1 MLQKITDRVWLL
13 PQEEELD
20 RPYLYYIKGDE
31 SSLAVDAGS
40 SPAHVEKF
48 YAALQAEGLP
58 LPGKTVLTHWHWDHS
73 FGLCAISGES
83 WAGKM
88 GNDKLREVSH
98 WRWSMEDL
106 LQREEQGLDSSFCRQ
121 YYCREYPDLSQ
132 IRVQPADHEIEEET
146 EFSLGGCLCRLIP
159 RDSPHSRD
167 AVVVY
172 LPGEKV
178 LFTGDAA
185 GVDFLE
191 FNRRHDPARLQ
202 PWIEFIRS
210 LDVEWILSGHRPP
223 QRKEDELRW
232 LEEKL
237 LIARRQQQEVQ
248 QQESQEDPDL
258 AEFKDF
264 IRGSSKGS
272 GLLAAGIFLA
282 AVAVAAGLLLS
293 EEFRSFCLGLLGLD

>member
-20 RPYLYYIKGDE
+20 RPYLYYIKGDDY
-31 SSLAVDAGS
+31 SLAVDAGS

-48 YAALQAEGLP
+48 YAALQTEGLP
-58 LPGKTVLTHWHWDHS
+58 LPEKTVLTHWHWDHS
-73 FGLCAISGES
+73 FGLSAIHGES

-88 GNDKLREVSH
+88 SNDTLREVSH
-98 WRWSMEDL
+98 WRWTLEDM

-121 YYCREYPDLSQ
+121 YMCLEYPDLSQ
-132 IRVQPADHEIEEET
+132 IRVLPAQHELEEET
-146 EFSLGGCLCRLIP
+146 ELDLGGCLCRLIP

-167 AVVVY
+167 AVAVY

-185 GVDFLE
+185 GVDFLG

-202 PWIEFIRS
+202 PWLEFVRS

-223 QRKEDELRW
+223 QRKADELRW

-237 LIARRQQQEVQ
+237 QIAIEQQKQQET
-248 QQESQEDPDL
+248 DPDL
-258 AEFKDF
+258 EEFKDYLQ
-264 IRGSSKGS
+264 GSAKGT
-272 GLLAAGIFLA
+272 GLVAAGIFLA
-282 AVAVAAGLLLS
+282 AVAVGAALLLS
-293 EEFRSFCLGLLGLD
+293 EEFRQFCLGLLGLN